1 MHHWRLIYTPSMQTL
16 FDSRNIKPQ
25 ASPSLLQNVNK
36 NVRFGIDQIEDDYH
50 FKCISIS
57 LPKDLITIHLSN
69 FFMLEFG
76 IQFHLC
82 GDIEVD
88 LFPILRLNKQYVN
101 I

>member
-1 MHHWRLIYTPSMQTL
+1 
-16 FDSRNIKPQ
+16 
-25 ASPSLLQNVNK
+25 
-36 NVRFGIDQIEDDYH
+36 
-50 FKCISIS
+50 
-57 LPKDLITIHLSN
+57 
-69 FFMLEFG
+69 MLEFG